1 MARASFIA
9 SLVLHAGLIGL
20 VCGAALR
27 GRKGDGTGDSEPQWI
42 AVAAPSGDLVAAEPV
57 ASGEAAAPAEQMPV
71 RQPASALTAAIR
83 VSIEQTI
90 APMTMALSWNAP
102 SAPAL
107 IAPPSFARDR
117 RAAGTAA
124 RAASHAV
131 PTKGDGSRSAGAGN
145 DGRSTPARYA
155 FCPPPPFPAEA
166 RKARL
171 SGTAVLMVQI
181 DARGRPSSIALRRS
195 SGHAVLDAAALR
207 AVRAWRFEPAKRDGQ
222 PVDACLE
229 IPVRFALS

>member
-1 MARASFIA
+1 MA
-9 SLVLHAGLIGL
+9 SLALHTGVIAL

-27 GRKGDGTGDSEPQWI
+27 ERKGDATGDGEPQWI
-42 AVAAPSGDLVAAEPV
+42 AVTAPGGDLVAAEPV
-57 ASGEAAAPAEQMPV
+57 ASGEAEAPSEQVPV
-71 RQPASALTAAIR
+71 RQPASALAAAIR
-83 VSIEQTI
+83 VSIKQTI

-107 IAPPSFARDR
+107 IAPPSFAKDR
-117 RAAGTAA
+117 KAAGTAA
-124 RAASHAV
+124 RAASHAA
-131 PTKGDGSRSAGAGN
+131 PTKGDGGRGTGAGN
-145 DGRSTPARYA
+145 EGRSTPARYA
-155 FCPPPPFPAEA
+155 FFPPPPFPSEA

-195 SGHAVLDAAALR
+195 SGHAILDAAALR
-207 AVRAWRFEPAKRDGQ
+207 AVRAWRFEPAQRDGQ

-229 IPVRFALS
+229 IPVRFALF

>member
-1 MARASFIA
+1 MPRGSLIA
-9 SLVLHAGLIGL
+9 SLVLHAGVVAI

-27 GRKGDGTGDSEPQWI
+27 ERAGGGSGEDEPQWI
-42 AVAAPSGDLVAAEPV
+42 GVAAPAGELVAAEP
-57 ASGEAAAPAEQMPV
+57 AESGDEAVPVEQVPV
-71 RQPASALTAAIR
+71 RQPASAVSAAIR

-90 APMTMALSWNAP
+90 APMTMAFSWSVA
-102 SAPAL
+102 SAPAN
-107 IAPPSFARDR
+107 IAPPSFAKDR
-117 RAAGTAA
+117 GAGGTAA
-124 RAASHAV
+124 TGTSRAASR
-131 PTKGDGSRSAGAGN
+131 KGDGGRGIGAGN
-145 DGRSTPARYA
+145 GQQITPARYA
-155 FCPPPPFPAEA
+155 FCPPPPFPPEA

-181 DARGRPSSIALRRS
+181 DARGRPSSITLRRS
-195 SGHAVLDAAALR
+195 SGHAVFDAAALR